1 MAGYC
6 VINQEE
12 IIIDKIKNSIVFD
25 SNIDISTILPVNVV
39 LIRENK

>member
-1 MAGYC
+1 M
-6 VINQEE
+6 
-12 IIIDKIKNSIVFD
+12 IIDKIKNSIVFD